1 MLVRKGKESV
11 SSLRRRGT
19 PAASDMEKA

>member
-19 PAASDMEKA
+19 PAASDMEKV